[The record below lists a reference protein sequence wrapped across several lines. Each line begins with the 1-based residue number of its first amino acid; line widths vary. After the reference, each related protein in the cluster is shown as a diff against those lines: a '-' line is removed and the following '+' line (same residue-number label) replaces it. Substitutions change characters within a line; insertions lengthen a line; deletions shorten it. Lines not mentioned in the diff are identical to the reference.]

1 LPAAMKGMYELKLSW
16 QVDSVKYYFEK
27 KLFF

>member
-1 LPAAMKGMYELKLSW
+1 MKGMYELKLSW
-16 QVDSVKYYFEK
+16 ETDTIKYYFEK